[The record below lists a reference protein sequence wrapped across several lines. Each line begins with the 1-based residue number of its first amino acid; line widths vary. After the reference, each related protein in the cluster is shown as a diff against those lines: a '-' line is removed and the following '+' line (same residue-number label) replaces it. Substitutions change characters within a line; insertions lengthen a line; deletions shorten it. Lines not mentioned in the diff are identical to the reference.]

1 MNSLKRTRFTVFLL
15 ALLAAAAPRASA
27 QTADSLSSMSAV
39 SAAVV
44 APAPLAAA
52 PGAMERPAALVPL
65 YISFAALQAVDT
77 ASTLRVLRRGGGGEA
92 NPLMASVAG
101 SPATLVGVKAAAS
114 AVAIV
119 MCERLWKEHRGAA
132 IATMIASNL
141 AYSMVAVHNLRAGGQ
156 RLQ

>member
-77 ASTLRVLRRGGGGEA
+77 ASTLRVLRGGGGEA

-132 IATMIASNL
+132 IATMIASNV
-141 AYSMVAVHNLRAGGQ
+141 AYSMVAAHNLRAGGQ